1 LRVLVVGSGGREHAI
16 AWKISH
22 SKTVSKVFVF
32 PGNGGIDLESRLTRI
47 PSFEPVSKEHIGKLV
62 QENKIDLTI
71 IGPELFLVDGLVDY
85 LQEKGFPV
93 VGPTKQ
99 VAALEGS
106 KIFSKRFMRDNG
118 IETAD
123 FEVFDNY
130 EKAVDYLKAGRF
142 PIVIKADGL
151 AGGKGVFV
159 AKNQSDAL
167 KALQFLMKEKK
178 LGNAGMRVVIEE
190 FMPGFEVSFI
200 ILTDGRNIVKF
211 PVCQDYKNL
220 RDSGLGPNTGGM
232 GVHFPLP
239 SLDNNLL
246 SKLEDEIV
254 RPVLRGIENRGHVYK
269 GFLYCGLMVSPGGE
283 VRVLE
288 FNCRLGDP
296 ETQLLMLLMKG
307 DLLPLL
313 DNVSREDGFNLSEVP
328 SNFWHQKAG
337 LCLVASAD
345 GYPDNVRTGDPIEV
359 DDEIETDPN
368 IKIFHSGTEILDGK
382 LVTNGGRV
390 MAVSGIG
397 ENKDSLRHKLLDKIK
412 QIKFEGKHY
421 RKDIGLTEIRGK

>member
-1 LRVLVVGSGGREHAI
+1 M
-16 AWKISH
+16 
-22 SKTVSKVFVF
+22 T
-32 PGNGGIDLESRLTRI
+32 RLTR
-47 PSFEPVSKEHIGKLV
+47 K
-62 QENKIDLTI
+62 T
-71 IGPELFLVDGLVDY
+71 
-85 LQEKGFPV
+85 
-93 VGPTKQ
+93 
-99 VAALEGS
+99 
-106 KIFSKRFMRDNG
+106 
-118 IETAD
+118 
-123 FEVFDNY
+123 
-130 EKAVDYLKAGRF
+130 
-142 PIVIKADGL
+142 
-151 AGGKGVFV
+151 
-159 AKNQSDAL
+159 
-167 KALQFLMKEKK
+167 
-178 LGNAGMRVVIEE
+178 
-190 FMPGFEVSFI
+190 
-200 ILTDGRNIVKF
+200 
-211 PVCQDYKNL
+211 
-220 RDSGLGPNTGGM
+220 
-232 GVHFPLP
+232 
-239 SLDNNLL
+239 
-246 SKLEDEIV
+246 
-254 RPVLRGIENRGHVYK
+254 
-269 GFLYCGLMVSPGGE
+269 LYCGLMVSPGGE